1 MPVTLKPNERDA
13 LFAQISADFGMLG
26 DFEMAIERGSAEDCY
41 RIGRRLLDGLRL
53 LVDGGLGWK
62 RRTVEATVLT
72 LPDEEIRRIMN
83 RMRMEALAGM
93 DYSRTDREATQE
105 EWALF
110 PAIKDACDRR
120 LSRPTADSW
129 SGTIR

>member
-1 MPVTLKPNERDA
+1 MPVTLKPEERDA
-13 LFAQISADFGMLG
+13 LFEQISADFGMLG
-26 DFEMAIERGSAEDCY
+26 DFEMAIEKGNEEECY

-53 LVDGGLGWK
+53 LVDGGLGWR
-62 RRTVEATVLT
+62 RRTVEPTILT

-93 DYSRTDREATQE
+93 DYTRTDREETQE

-110 PAIKDACDRR
+110 PAIKDACDSA
-120 LSRPTADSW
+120 LGQTHS
-129 SGTIR
+129 